1 MRIKKTRNIKLSK
14 NPMKTILK
22 TTITV
27 KEICDGFVY
36 NELEGKGLFGL
47 SGKLTI
53 QPEYQRNYIYASD
66 GGKREMAVIESVLK
80 GYPIGLIYF
89 NKVSD
94 KNLEVLDGQ
103 QRITSLGRF
112 VTDKFAIKDENG
124 MEQYFGGMAK
134 DKKDK
139 ISETKLLIYE
149 CEGTESQI
157 KEWFKTINIAVVPL
171 VPQELLNAIYSG
183 PFVTLGKEEFSNSQN
198 ANIQKWSA
206 YIKGSANR
214 QAFFE
219 RALDW
224 ASKGNIDEYMSLHRN
239 DKNINEL
246 KKYFNSVIDW
256 VSSIFTDVESEM
268 SGLEWGRLYEAYHKK
283 SYNPKKVSA
292 EVQKLY
298 GDPYVKNRKGI
309 FEFILGGSTDTKL
322 LEVRVF
328 DDAIKKSSYKKQT
341 TKAEKKKESNCPLCA
356 LGHDAN
362 KEKIWS
368 LNDMDADHVA
378 AWSKGGATSA
388 KNCQMLCKTHNRAK
402 GNR

>member
-1 MRIKKTRNIKLSK
+1 METR
-14 NPMKTILK
+14 LK
-22 TTITV
+22 TNITV
-27 KEICDGFVY
+27 KDICEGFEY

-66 GGKREMAVIESVLK
+66 GGKRETAVIESILK

-89 NKVSD
+89 NKISEN
-94 KNLEVLDGQ
+94 KLEVLDGQ
-103 QRITSLGRF
+103 QRITSVGRF

-134 DKKDK
+134 DKKSK
-139 ISETKLLIYE
+139 ILETKLLIYE

-157 KEWFKTINIAVVPL
+157 KEWFKTINIAGVPL
-171 VPQELLNAIYSG
+171 KPQELLNAVYSG
-183 PFVTLGKEEFSNSQN
+183 PFVTLGKAEFSNSQN

-206 YIKGSANR
+206 YVSGSANR
-214 QAFFE
+214 QDFLE
-219 RALDW
+219 RALEW
-224 ASKGNIDEYMSLHRN
+224 VSKGNIGDYMSSHRF
-239 DKNINEL
+239 DKNITEL
-246 KKYFNSVIDW
+246 KKYFSSVIDW
-256 VSSIFTDVESEM
+256 VSSVFIDVESEM
-268 SGLEWGRLYEAYHKK
+268 CGLEWGRLYELHHKK
-283 SYNPKKVSA
+283 SYNSKKVSE

-309 FEFILGGSTDTKL
+309 FEFILGDYKDTRL
-322 LEVRVF
+322 LDVRIF
-328 DDAIKKSSYKKQT
+328 DDATKKSVYKEQT
-341 TKAEKKKESNCPLCA
+341 AKAEKKNESNCPLCA

-368 LNDMDADHVA
+368 LAEMDADHVA
-378 AWSKGGATSA
+378 AWSKGGKTDV

>member
-1 MRIKKTRNIKLSK
+1 
-14 NPMKTILK
+14 MKTILK
-22 TTITV
+22 TDITV
-27 KEICDGFVY
+27 KDICEGFVY

-47 SGKLTI
+47 FGKLTI
-53 QPEYQRNYIYASD
+53 QPEYQRNYIYAEGD
-66 GGKREMAVIESVLK
+66 GKREMAVIESILK

-89 NKVSD
+89 NKISD
-94 KNLEVLDGQ
+94 NSLEVLDGQ
-103 QRITSLGRF
+103 QRITSVGRF
-112 VTDKFAIKDENG
+112 ITDKFAIKDENG
-124 MEQYFGGMAK
+124 MPQIFSNMAK

-139 ISETKLLIYE
+139 ILETKLLIYE

-157 KEWFKTINIAVVPL
+157 KEWFKTINIAGVPL

-183 PFVTLGKEEFSNSQN
+183 PCVTLGKEEFSNSQN
-198 ANIQKWSA
+198 ANIQKWSV

-224 ASKGNIDEYMSLHRN
+224 VSNGNIDDYMSRHRN

-256 VSSIFTDVESEM
+256 ISSVFTDVESEM
-268 SGLEWGRLYEAYHKK
+268 CGLEWGRLYEQYHKK
-283 SYNPKKVSA
+283 SYDPKKVSA
-292 EVQKLY
+292 EVRKLY
-298 GDPYVKNRKGI
+298 SDPYIKNRKGI
-309 FEFILGGSTDTKL
+309 FEFILGGSVDTKL
-322 LEVRVF
+322 LEVRIF
-328 DDAIKKSSYKKQT
+328 DEAIKKAIYATQT
-341 TKAEKKKESNCPLCA
+341 AKAKKKSESNCSHCA
-356 LGHDAN
+356 IGHDAN

-368 LNDMDADHVA
+368 LSEMDADHVS
-378 AWSKGGATSA
+378 AWSKGGTTSA